1 MQVLNTHLLDLET
14 NLGTLTLD
22 RRPAEIIFGSVLLME
37 LLLLHVVIVWHLLL
51 LSNYDLEAF
60 HADLRH

>member
-37 LLLLHVVIVWHLLL
+37 LLLLHVVIVWRLLL

-60 HADLRH
+60 HADLRL